1 MRFISDDFLRFIY
14 FILFISFRNGELDD
28 MDGPS
33 LARERKRLR
42 QVKHRE
48 KKKNEKLWKLNI
60 GLRQSV
66 NVQQERI
73 QGLIAC
79 TEYMRSAIDEN
90 DE

>member
-1 MRFISDDFLRFIY
+1 MFYQFN
-14 FILFISFRNGELDD
+14 LFFSIRYSELDD
-28 MDGPS
+28 TDGPS

-48 KKKNEKLWKLNI
+48 KKNEKLWHLNI
-60 GLRQSV
+60 GLRQSI

-79 TEYMRSAIDEN
+79 TEYMKSAIDEN

>member
-1 MRFISDDFLRFIY
+1 VFYQFN
-14 FILFISFRNGELDD
+14 LFFSIRYSELDD
-28 MDGPS
+28 TDGPS
-33 LARERKRLR
+33 LARERRWLR
-42 QVKHRE
+42 DVRYRE

-79 TEYMRSAIDEN
+79 TEYMKSAINEN

>member
-1 MRFISDDFLRFIY
+1 MFYQFN
-14 FILFISFRNGELDD
+14 LFFSIRYSELDD
-28 MDGPS
+28 TDGPS
-33 LARERKRLR
+33 LARERRWLR
-42 QVKHRE
+42 DVRYRE

-79 TEYMRSAIDEN
+79 TEYMKSTMIEHDE
-90 DE
+90 

>member
-1 MRFISDDFLRFIY
+1 MFYQFN
-14 FILFISFRNGELDD
+14 LFFSIRYSELDD
-28 MDGPS
+28 TDGPS
-33 LARERKRLR
+33 LARVRRWLR

-79 TEYMRSAIDEN
+79 TEYMKSAINEN

>member
-1 MRFISDDFLRFIY
+1 MFYQFN
-14 FILFISFRNGELDD
+14 LFFSIRPSELDD
-28 MDGPS
+28 TDGPS
-33 LARERKRLR
+33 LARERRWLR
-42 QVKHRE
+42 EVRYRE
-48 KKKNEKLWKLNI
+48 KKKKNEKLWKLNI

>member
-1 MRFISDDFLRFIY
+1 MFYQFN
-14 FILFISFRNGELDD
+14 LFFSIRPSKLDD
-28 MDGPS
+28 TDGPS

-79 TEYMRSAIDEN
+79 TEYMKSAINEN